1 MQEFME
7 ALKVQELATTLL
19 SILATYV
26 TYVLLPM
33 AKEAVSKYILE
44 RRVGIATAYLDALN
58 GLVSDAVG
66 EVFQTY
72 VRDLKETG
80 KWTEDTQKT
89 AKEKALK
96 QVREM
101 MCEGMKDTVTTLR
114 GDIDRYLGML
124 IESRLDSR
132 KEAKLL

>member
-1 MQEFME
+1 MQELFE
-7 ALKVQELATTLL
+7 ALKVQELATALL
-19 SILATYV
+19 SFLATYV

-44 RRVGIATAYLDALN
+44 RRVGIASTYLTALN
-58 GLVSDAVG
+58 DLVADAVG

-80 KWTEDTQKT
+80 KWTEDTQKI
-89 AKEKALK
+89 ARQKALD

-114 GDIDRYLGML
+114 GDIDRYVGML

-132 KEAKLL
+132 KEAKLQ